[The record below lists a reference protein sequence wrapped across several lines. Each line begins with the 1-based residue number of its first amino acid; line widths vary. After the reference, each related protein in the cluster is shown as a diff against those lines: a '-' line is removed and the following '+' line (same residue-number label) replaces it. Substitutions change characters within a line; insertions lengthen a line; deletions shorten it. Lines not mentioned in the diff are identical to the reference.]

1 MAIEVTHNKEISGGK
16 KSGWENES
24 VLLSIE
30 EEQMGGVKSLSGG
43 RNELWLFKHF
53 VIKLALCC
61 DLFLF

>member
-1 MAIEVTHNKEISGGK
+1 MK
-16 KSGWENES
+16 KYLEERRVDGENES
-24 VLLSIE
+24 VLLSVE
-30 EEQMGGVKSLSGG
+30 EEQMGGGKSLSGG